1 MWCWKIV
8 DSIINEI
15 DADRGFTHSG
25 RKLAAVGCV
34 LCWGLIYA
42 TLNLIVKKTRLFTH
56 LKDKYPKRIDKWIA
70 IISAVVVICLVAI
83 LIVGDIIYNVRIGRG
98 E

>member
-1 MWCWKIV
+1 MWFWKIV

-98 E
+98 K

>member
-1 MWCWKIV
+1 MR
-8 DSIINEI
+8 SMLG
-15 DADRGFTHSG
+15 A
-25 RKLAAVGCV
+25 
-34 LCWGLIYA
+34 IYA

>member
-1 MWCWKIV
+1 MLGAYICHFESYCKE
-8 DSIINEI
+8 N
-15 DADRGFTHSG
+15 AFM
-25 RKLAAVGCV
+25 
-34 LCWGLIYA
+34 
-42 TLNLIVKKTRLFTH
+42 
-56 LKDKYPKRIDKWIA
+56 KDKYPKRIDKWIA